1 VRAIQVVGQGREAK
15 LQIGEAPDPQP
26 APGEVRIRVRAASLN
41 QADVIQR
48 RGLYPPPP
56 GASSILGLDCAG
68 TIDALGPDVGGWREG
83 DRVMALLPGGGYAER
98 AVVHA
103 GSLLPIPERLSFE
116 QAAALPEVCLTVFL
130 NLFEIGQLAPGQ
142 WALVHGGGSGIGT
155 ASIRMGREAGLHVA
169 VTCGSED
176 KVKRCRELGAEVAL
190 NYKDGEFAPA
200 LLEQSGGGVDAI
212 LDSIGAPYLD
222 QHLRCLRTGG
232 SLILIG
238 LRGGARA
245 EIPLGMLMTK
255 RLRVIGSTLRALP
268 VERKAAL
275 TSAFWQRFGAAVE
288 AGRLDPVIDRVLP
301 LEEAQRAHEVLEASQ
316 HFGKIVLSVA

>member
-1 VRAIQVVGQGREAK
+1 MRAIQVVGQGREAK
-15 LQIGEAPDPQP
+15 LELGETPDPVP
-26 APGEVRIRVRAASLN
+26 GPGEVRIRVHAASLN
-41 QADVIQR
+41 QADAIQR

-56 GASSILGLDCAG
+56 GASPILGLDCAG
-68 TIDALGPDVGGWREG
+68 VVDALGPDVAGWREG
-83 DRVMALLPGGGYAER
+83 ERVMALLPGGGYAER

-103 GSLLPIPERLSFE
+103 GSLMRVPERLSFE

-130 NLFEIGQLAPGQ
+130 NLFDIAQLRAGQ
-142 WALVHGGGSGIGT
+142 WVLVHGGGSGIGT
-155 ASIRMGREAGLHVA
+155 ASIRMGREAGLRVA

-176 KVKRCRELGAEVAL
+176 KVKRCRELGADVAL

-200 LLEQSGGGVDAI
+200 LLEQTGGGVDAI
-212 LDSIGAPYLD
+212 LDSIGAPYLE

-245 EIPLGMLMTK
+245 EIQLGTLMTK

-275 TSAFWQRFGAAVE
+275 TSAFGQRFGAAVE
-288 AGRLDPVIDRVLP
+288 AGRLDPVVDRVLP
-301 LEEAQRAHEVLEASQ
+301 LEEAQRAHEVLEASE
-316 HFGKIVLSVA
+316 HFGKIVLRVA

>member
-1 VRAIQVVGQGREAK
+1 MRAIQVVGQGREAK
-15 LQIGEAPDPQP
+15 LEIGEAPDPEP
-26 APGEVRIRVRAASLN
+26 GPGEVRIRVRAASLN
-41 QADVIQR
+41 QADAIQR

-56 GASSILGLDCAG
+56 GASQILGLDCAG
-68 TIDALGPDVGGWREG
+68 TIDALGAGVSGWREG

-103 GSLLPIPERLSFE
+103 GSLLRVPERLSFE

-130 NLFEIGQLAPGQ
+130 NLFEIAQLRAGQ

-155 ASIRMGREAGLHVA
+155 ASIRMGLEAGLRIA

-190 NYKDGEFAPA
+190 DYKQGEFAPA
-200 LLEQSGGGVDAI
+200 LLEQTGGGVDAV
-212 LDSIGAPYLD
+212 LDSIGAPYLE

-238 LRGGARA
+238 LRGGARG
-245 EIPLGMLMTK
+245 EIQLGTLMAK

-275 TSAFWQRFGAAVE
+275 TSAFAQRFGAAVE

-316 HFGKIVLSVA
+316 HFGKIVLRIP